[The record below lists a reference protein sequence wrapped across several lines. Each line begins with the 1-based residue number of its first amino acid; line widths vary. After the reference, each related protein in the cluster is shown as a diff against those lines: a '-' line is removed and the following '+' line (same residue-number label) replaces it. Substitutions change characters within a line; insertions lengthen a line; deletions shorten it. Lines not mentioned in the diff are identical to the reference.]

1 MASLTSIDLD
11 ALLAPISDD
20 MPTGTDCRLVSSP
33 NSAYQQ
39 AKAARNSARE
49 IERKNAS
56 GADLGSPDEDWRK
69 VFDLTPKILSQESK
83 DLEVACWYTEAL
95 LRRLSVSGLRDG
107 FKLLD
112 GLLERY
118 WDHLYPTP
126 DEDGL
131 ETKVAPITGLNG
143 TGSEGVLI
151 SAIRTIR
158 ITQGN
163 SVGPFAFWECQKALG
178 AQRIQNDDNRE
189 KEFKKLGFTFED
201 IEKAI
206 RESSNEFMTNL
217 RDDLVECVA
226 LYRRISGRLDDFCG
240 TYDAPPTSL
249 VISTLEECLSVVE
262 HLGQNKF
269 PVVEETAAATDETA
283 TDDGAPSAA
292 PAAAIKA
299 AGPLETREQ
308 AFKQLLE
315 IAEFFR
321 KREPHSPISYV
332 LEKAVK
338 WGNMPLFELMRELI
352 ADERTLEE
360 YSKLTGVKTEE

>member
-1 MASLTSIDLD
+1 MASLTSIDLE

-20 MPTGTDCRLVSSP
+20 MPAGKDCRQNAAT
-33 NSAYQQ
+33 NSLYYQV
-39 AKAARNSARE
+39 KTARNSARE
-49 IERKNAS
+49 TERKNAI
-56 GADLGSPDEDWRK
+56 GADLGSPDDDWRK
-69 VFDLTPKILSQESK
+69 VFDLAPKILTQESK
-83 DLEVACWYTEAL
+83 DLEVACWYLESL
-95 LRRLSVSGLRDG
+95 LRRHGFRGLRDG

-112 GLLERY
+112 GLIDRF

-143 TGSEGVLI
+143 TGQEGVLI
-151 SAIRTIR
+151 SAIRTSL

-163 SVGPFAFWECQKALG
+163 SVGPFAFWECQKAL
-178 AQRIQNDDNRE
+178 ATQRIQDSDNRE
-189 KEFKKLGFTFED
+189 KEFKKLGFESED

-206 RESSNEFMTNL
+206 NESSVEFMTDL
-217 RDDLVECVA
+217 RDDLIDCIA
-226 LYRRISGRLDDFCG
+226 LYRQISGRLDEYCG

-249 VISTLEECLSVVE
+249 VISLLEECLSVVK
-262 HLGQNKF
+262 HLGQHKF
-269 PVVEETAAATDETA
+269 PVMEVTPGDNTIATDA
-283 TDDGAPSAA
+283 GASSAA
-292 PAAAIKA
+292 SPAPTR
-299 AGPLETREQ
+299 AGGPPETREQ

-338 WGNMPLFELMRELI
+338 WGNMPLSELMRELI
-352 ADERTLEE
+352 SDDKTLEE
-360 YSKLTGVKTEE
+360 YGKLTGVKTEE